1 MKQSEKNQKSR
12 ALILTHAFTEFASHG
27 YEGSSLNHICA
38 RGNLSKGLL
47 YHYYKNKDALYLSCV
62 HVLFDDMTR
71 YLRSE
76 INLSTVTVEQYFTVR
91 MRFFRQHPLHRKLFS
106 DLLLYPQNRL
116 QQEIGKCRAEFDAFN
131 NAALQSVLQKEPLRS
146 QLSMEEALLQFRSF
160 VHFLG
165 IYIREDAASDAE
177 QKANDLLQTMLYGLL
192 AR

>member
-27 YEGSSLNHICA
+27 YEGSSLNQICA

-76 INLSTVTVEQYFTVR
+76 INLSTVAVEQYFTVR

-116 QQEIGKCRAEFDAFN
+116 QQEIGKVFVKVLEDAGVYKCTEEGRKAFDRFV
-131 NAALQSVLQKEPLRS
+131 SVL
-146 QLSMEEALLQFRSF
+146 
-160 VHFLG
+160 
-165 IYIREDAASDAE
+165 
-177 QKANDLLQTMLYGLL
+177 
-192 AR
+192 

>member
-27 YEGSSLNHICA
+27 YEGSSLNQICA

-116 QQEIGKCRAEFDAFN
+116 QQE
-131 NAALQSVLQKEPLRS
+131 PLRS

>member
-27 YEGSSLNHICA
+27 YEGSSLNQICA

-91 MRFFRQHPLHRKLFS
+91 MRFFRQYPLHRKLFS

-116 QQEIGKCRAEFDAFN
+116 QQDIGQCRAEFDAFN

-146 QLSMEEALLQFRSF
+146 QLSMEEALLQFRKP
-160 VHFLG
+160 
-165 IYIREDAASDAE
+165 R
-177 QKANDLLQTMLYGLL
+177 
-192 AR
+192 

>member
-27 YEGSSLNHICA
+27 YEGSSLNQICA

-91 MRFFRQHPLHRKLFS
+91 MRFFRQHPLHRKLFTICRK
-106 DLLLYPQNRL
+106 DLIYRMSQGLSIHYDRVRNMEATAIHGHKTVEDHRNLVKAIRDKDKEQAKRIMEEHLDRWLMNEQTLRNEYPQYF
-116 QQEIGKCRAEFDAFN
+116 K
-131 NAALQSVLQKEPLRS
+131 S
-146 QLSMEEALLQFRSF
+146 
-160 VHFLG
+160 
-165 IYIREDAASDAE
+165 
-177 QKANDLLQTMLYGLL
+177 
-192 AR
+192 

>member
-1 MKQSEKNQKSR
+1 MWLEENLTLQEFYLKNNLIQK
-12 ALILTHAFTEFASHG
+12 
-27 YEGSSLNHICA
+27 
-38 RGNLSKGLL
+38 LL
-47 YHYYKNKDALYLSCV
+47 ELDNA
-62 HVLFDDMTR
+62 
-71 YLRSE
+71 
-76 INLSTVTVEQYFTVR
+76 
-91 MRFFRQHPLHRKLFS
+91 LHRKLFS